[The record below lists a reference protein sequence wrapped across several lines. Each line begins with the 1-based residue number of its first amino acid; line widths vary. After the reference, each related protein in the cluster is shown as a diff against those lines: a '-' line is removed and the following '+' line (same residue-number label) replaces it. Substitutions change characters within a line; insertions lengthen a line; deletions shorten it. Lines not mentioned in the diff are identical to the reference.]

1 MLPNLVT
8 PCSVTGGKELW
19 SIRMTGALRQGVF
32 LQPGPDRLEDALVPF
47 LGVLYPREA
56 LHEVLN
62 LEQTSF

>member
-1 MLPNLVT
+1 
-8 PCSVTGGKELW
+8 
-19 SIRMTGALRQGVF
+19 MTGALRQGVF
-32 LQPGPDRLEDALVPF
+32 LQPGPDRLEDAVVPF